1 MQYVSKNGQN
11 IYDVCLQTY
20 GVLEHLLKLVRD
32 NNLSSIGAPFFNKEF
47 FFDEDL
53 VKDYLLFSKV
63 NNENINYI
71 TEEGFRGLLTDSG
84 IQILTD
90 DGFMLFAD

>member
-1 MQYVSKNGQN
+1 MLYVSKEGQS

-20 GVLEHLLKLVRD
+20 GTLEYLFKLIRD
-32 NNLSSIGAPFFNKEF
+32 NNIGSVSAQFFHKEF

-53 VKDYLLFSKV
+53 VEDYLLYSKI

-71 TEEGFRGLLTDSG
+71 TSVGFLGLLTDSG

-90 DGFMLFAD
+90 DGFMLFVS

>member
-1 MQYVSKNGQN
+1 MLYESKNGQN
-11 IYDVCLQTY
+11 IYDVCLRTY
-20 GVLEHLLKLVRD
+20 GSLEHLVKLVQD
-32 NNLSSIGAPFFNKEF
+32 NNLSSIGEPFYSKEF

-53 VKDYLLFSKV
+53 VEDYLLYSKL

-71 TEEGFRGLLTDSG
+71 TQAGFRGLLTDSG